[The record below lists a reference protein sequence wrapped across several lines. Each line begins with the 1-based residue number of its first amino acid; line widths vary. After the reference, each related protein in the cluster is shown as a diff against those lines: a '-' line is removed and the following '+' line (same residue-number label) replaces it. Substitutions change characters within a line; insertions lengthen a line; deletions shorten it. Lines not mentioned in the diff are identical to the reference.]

1 MRKFKVFIMLIFLG
15 MNIFAVNNINEEQLK
30 NKQFY
35 LNKKID
41 FSVVQG
47 KERKKVFIQTLVPI
61 IEKVEDEIR

>member
-1 MRKFKVFIMLIFLG
+1 MLIFLG

-41 FSVVQG
+41 FSLVQG
-47 KERKKVFIQTLVPI
+47 KERKYLYKLLYLL
-61 IEKVEDEIR
+61 